1 MRKRSGQEH
10 IYWPLNIMA
19 WRKFWVSKAFDVD
32 EESSGTNKSEASTSW
47 VNSHFEGCLPQV
59 SVTLPDCL
67 VPQPASITLVEA
79 SLVGSLELL
88 GGGNHSTV
96 LQAGLLGLDK
106 GEGVSAGGCTV
117 VKHHTWGKRSCGET
131 AGTGPSCTEMCDQK
145 WSKNQCK
152 DPLKPL
158 LLEMLPSWSP
168 AATEGDVLGI
178 SLALL

>member
-1 MRKRSGQEH
+1 M
-10 IYWPLNIMA
+10 YWPVNIMA
-19 WRKFWVSKAFDVD
+19 WRKFWVSKDFDVD
-32 EESSGTNKSEASTSW
+32 EESSKTNQSKASISW
-47 VNSHFEGCLPQV
+47 LNCHFGGCLSQV

-79 SLVGSLELL
+79 SLIGSLELL
-88 GGGNHSTV
+88 GSGNHSTV

-106 GEGVSAGGCTV
+106 GEGISAGGCTI

-131 AGTGPSCTEMCDQK
+131 AGTGPNCNEMCDEK
-145 WSKNQCK
+145 WSSKNHCK

-158 LLEMLPSWSP
+158 LMEMPHSWSP
-168 AATEGDVLGI
+168 AATEDNVLGI